1 MIEGIVDLDVDSCV
15 SAFDRMGVLVEGADL
30 DKIKGKVQNNFDL
43 GKLKV
48 KKKKMKMKN
57 RGREEEPVPPK
68 TASLATVESS
78 VPAPAT
84 KKAAEKAGE
93 EINDMEIMSFF
104 TLPAEYAFVARA
116 LSQMDG
122 VGKDLD
128 PEFDFISAAAPHL
141 VEIKGGGKY
150 VEDEVEKFIS
160 KLGDKNPVQTFVEA
174 FNDFRDDVGSF
185 LRSQV

>member
-48 KKKKMKMKN
+48 KKKKMKIKN

-128 PEFDFISAAAPHL
+128 PEFDFISAVAPHL